1 MSSIAPRTEVTMVHN
16 TLVHYHIMNE
26 VTMAVSIPVSI
37 SRGKLSQGKG
47 EVRLM
52 LEVNKV
58 GTVLSVLSDMR

>member
-1 MSSIAPRTEVTMVHN
+1 
-16 TLVHYHIMNE
+16 MNE
-26 VTMAVSIPVSI
+26 VTMPVSIPVSI